1 MFGIQILRKI
11 YSAVWLRKILTFMFP
26 SKLTKSVRSLF
37 FREGNKPKLQEGLN
51 KKIQLYYQNEIKELE
66 QVLSVNLDRWR
77 K

>member
-1 MFGIQILRKI
+1 
-11 YSAVWLRKILTFMFP
+11 MFP
-26 SKLTKSVRSLF
+26 SKLIKSVRSLF
-37 FREGNKPKLQEGLN
+37 FRERNKPKLQEGLR